1 MYVSSALK
9 RFSSLKCGERAIS
22 AALFNQPAL
31 SSNISNPSLAYT
43 QSVYNNVTSSMAI
56 KFCPLYKNSPVE
68 YLNKL
73 CLNLCSHDA
82 LRASEMVELNELE
95 SLEENAIWFG
105 STMKKRRAKMNKHK
119 LKKRKKSLRMNTK
132 ISRGK

>member
-9 RFSSLKCGERAIS
+9 RFSSLRCGERAIS
-22 AALFNQPAL
+22 VAIFNQPAL
-31 SSNISNPSLAYT
+31 TSNISNPSLACT
-43 QSVYNNVTSSMAI
+43 QSVYNSVTSSIAV
-56 KFCPLYKNSPVE
+56 KSCLLNKNSTVE

-73 CLNLCSHDA
+73 CFNLCSHDA

-132 ISRGK
+132 ISRGR